1 VAIRKAKPFTFR
13 PRGLT
18 DDPDGSSS
26 FPGAMAI
33 LQNIVPSPTAKSQF
47 VPRTASIQ
55 LSNFGGFTT
64 PTKGS
69 AMLVVGDFIW
79 GMIASARNAGKDEPF
94 CYDIVNAAFIAIGN
108 VTAANCPTSPAT
120 SGDWEPPTIAMI
132 TSGRIVITHP
142 GYDGITYFLGWI
154 DLSSF
159 VSNTI
164 TGSTHTSTLIDTL
177 SSNPITAGWQ
187 VGHRITG
194 AGIPANTFITALTAA
209 SVTLSQA
216 TSATAAGVALTV
228 AGGTPAAP
236 LYGAGN
242 VNGAP
247 LVARPKAVAQFN
259 SRAWYAVGNTVV
271 YSDTLSPTQVTAASQ
286 ALTVGDSAAVTAL
299 SGLPLTSQVAGGTLQ
314 ALIAFKGAGPYTQI
328 TGDAATSNLAKN
340 EVAGSV
346 GTLGPNTICTTPD
359 GIAYISPDG
368 LRVITLAGTTTP
380 VIGDGGE
387 GVALPF
393 ISVDHPSRMCAA
405 FNEQTFRVSV
415 QNLAANGD
423 PTQEY
428 WFDIKDKTWSG
439 PHTFPADLIEAY
451 HGTTA
456 FPFIHFA
463 NGINGK
469 LWSSSTKLLPTASY
483 TENGVALSFVFQS
496 ALLPDNEEMAM
507 NAVVETTLAYEA
519 PSTQMMTV
527 LAEDEL
533 GNVLDTVYLN
543 GSSTGTLWDSFNWG
557 AGTWGSGVDPFRQ
570 HAVNW
575 NVPLVFKQ
583 ASLRI
588 TGFCLANFVL
598 AETRLKYQT
607 LGYKLQ

>member
-1 VAIRKAKPFTFR
+1 
-13 PRGLT
+13 
-18 DDPDGSSS
+18 
-26 FPGAMAI
+26 
-33 LQNIVPSPTAKSQF
+33 
-47 VPRTASIQ
+47 
-55 LSNFGGFTT
+55 
-64 PTKGS
+64 
-69 AMLVVGDFIW
+69 
-79 GMIASARNAGKDEPF
+79 
-94 CYDIVNAAFIAIGN
+94 
-108 VTAANCPTSPAT
+108 
-120 SGDWEPPTIAMI
+120 
-132 TSGRIVITHP
+132 
-142 GYDGITYFLGWI
+142 
-154 DLSSF
+154 
-159 VSNTI
+159 
-164 TGSTHTSTLIDTL
+164 
-177 SSNPITAGWQ
+177 
-187 VGHRITG
+187 
-194 AGIPANTFITALTAA
+194 
-209 SVTLSQA
+209 
-216 TSATAAGVALTV
+216 
-228 AGGTPAAP
+228 
-236 LYGAGN
+236 
-242 VNGAP
+242 
-247 LVARPKAVAQFN
+247 
-259 SRAWYAVGNTVV
+259 VV

-469 LWSSSTKLLPTASY
+469 LWSSSTKPLPTASY

-527 LAEDEL
+527 LAADESGQRPRHRLPQRIVDRHAVEQLQL
-533 GNVLDTVYLN
+533 GRGDVGLRRRPVPPARGQLERAPGVQAGQPAHHRLLPRQLRLGRDPAEVPNPGVQAAMRKLILAALAVVLTSCAAPALAANCAGYPYTLTNGTTADANQVMANFNAILACGNNSLAKNGANSDITSLN
-543 GSSTGTLWDSFNWG
+543 ALSTPLSAAQGGTGQSTSIFSSSNSWSGDQRLHPDPDGQQHLRLRLRHRHAAGSGRRGVDRLGDDDLSERQRDVGRQPG
-557 AGTWGSGVDPFRQ
+557 AGQLHRLARWADHHPGHHPGRHGLEDAQLRHGLRLRGLR
-570 HAVNW
+570 HADAEHHGGQDRH
-575 NVPLVFKQ
+575 PGL
-583 ASLRI
+583 LRLRRRDAQGALRPEQGQLI
-588 TGFCLANFVL
+588 MG
-598 AETRLKYQT
+598 R
-607 LGYKLQ
+607 

>member
-1 VAIRKAKPFTFR
+1 
-13 PRGLT
+13 
-18 DDPDGSSS
+18 
-26 FPGAMAI
+26 
-33 LQNIVPSPTAKSQF
+33 
-47 VPRTASIQ
+47 
-55 LSNFGGFTT
+55 
-64 PTKGS
+64 
-69 AMLVVGDFIW
+69 
-79 GMIASARNAGKDEPF
+79 
-94 CYDIVNAAFIAIGN
+94 
-108 VTAANCPTSPAT
+108 
-120 SGDWEPPTIAMI
+120 
-132 TSGRIVITHP
+132 
-142 GYDGITYFLGWI
+142 
-154 DLSSF
+154 
-159 VSNTI
+159 
-164 TGSTHTSTLIDTL
+164 
-177 SSNPITAGWQ
+177 
-187 VGHRITG
+187 
-194 AGIPANTFITALTAA
+194 
-209 SVTLSQA
+209 
-216 TSATAAGVALTV
+216 
-228 AGGTPAAP
+228 
-236 LYGAGN
+236 
-242 VNGAP
+242 
-247 LVARPKAVAQFN
+247 
-259 SRAWYAVGNTVV
+259 
-271 YSDTLSPTQVTAASQ
+271 
-286 ALTVGDSAAVTAL
+286 
-299 SGLPLTSQVAGGTLQ
+299 
-314 ALIAFKGAGPYTQI
+314 
-328 TGDAATSNLAKN
+328 
-340 EVAGSV
+340 
-346 GTLGPNTICTTPD
+346 
-359 GIAYISPDG
+359 
-368 LRVITLAGTTTP
+368 